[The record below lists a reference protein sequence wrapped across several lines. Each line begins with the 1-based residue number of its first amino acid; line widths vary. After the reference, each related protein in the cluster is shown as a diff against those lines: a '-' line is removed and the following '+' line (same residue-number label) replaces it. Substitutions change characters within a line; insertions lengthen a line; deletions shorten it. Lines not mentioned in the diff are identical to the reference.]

1 MAVAPP
7 DAPPAPPDGATGD
20 PRIPILTPEML
31 AALPH
36 DNMGPTV
43 LIVTWVMTAIASIF
57 LALRLYCK
65 ISINRR
71 IWWDDSI
78 LLASYICLLVQACI
92 TTFLVSV
99 GYGLHIWDFPK
110 ENFAPWFLMPITVRG
125 TFSLVALTW
134 SKTAFGVTL
143 LRLTT
148 GWMRHVVWFI
158 IITVNITLGL
168 SALMGWLQCKP
179 LNAAWDPSV
188 IGDCWDR
195 DIMKNYNIF
204 SGAYSGAMD
213 FALALLP
220 WKLLMGLQMRRAEK
234 IGAATAMSMGIL
246 AGIAAVVKTVN
257 VPKLYGSDIYD
268 SAQLMIWDTVEAAI
282 TIVAASI
289 PVLRVL
295 LKTISTSMRKGSSNN
310 GGYSF
315 SKSSRSNP
323 KSNFS
328 GKGNTDFSHG
338 GADSRSDRSILGE
351 KEIKRVDVVEVK
363 YASRRGESY
372 EMDHV

>member
-1 MAVAPP
+1 
-7 DAPPAPPDGATGD
+7 
-20 PRIPILTPEML
+20 ML

-43 LIVTWVMTAIASIF
+43 LIVTWVLTAIASIF

-65 ISINRR
+65 ISVNRR
-71 IWWDDSI
+71 IWWDDGI
-78 LLASYICLLVQACI
+78 LLASYICLLIQASL

-110 ENFAPWFLMPITVRG
+110 ENFAPGFLIPIAVRG

-148 GWMRHVVWFI
+148 GGMRYAVWFI

-168 SALMGWLQCKP
+168 SALMGWVQCKP
-179 LNAAWDPSV
+179 LSAMWDPSV
-188 IGDCWDR
+188 VGDCWDR
-195 DIMKNYNIF
+195 NIAKDYNIF

-220 WKLLMGLQMRRAEK
+220 WKLLMGLQMRKTEK
-234 IGAATAMSMGIL
+234 IGAATAMSMGVL
-246 AGIAAVVKTVN
+246 AGIAALVKTVN
-257 VPKLYGSDIYD
+257 IPKLYSNDIYD
-268 SAQLMIWDTVEAAI
+268 SAQLMIWDTAEAAV

-295 LKTISTSMRKGSSNN
+295 LKNISTSMRKGTSNN
-310 GGYSF
+310 EGYSF
-315 SKSSRSNP
+315 SQFQKSNH

-328 GKGNTDFSHG
+328 GRGHAELSNITHG
-338 GADSRSDRSILGE
+338 GGDSRSDKSILGE
-351 KEIKRVDVVEVK
+351 MDIKRVDVVEVR
-363 YASRRGESY
+363 YAKRKGDSY
-372 EMDHV
+372 EMTNV